1 LKDLLGAKDRD
12 VKLRYITEI
21 TTENIPHCRELMIFR
36 SSTLGWNQGHFMVSE
51 REYLAPVVLNNS
63 SGIASQIIYSNLH
76 EIVEQQAYIFD
87 TLWNKA
93 IPGIKRIED
102 RNYL

>member
-1 LKDLLGAKDRD
+1 
-12 VKLRYITEI
+12 
-21 TTENIPHCRELMIFR
+21 
-36 SSTLGWNQGHFMVSE
+36 MVSE

-76 EIVEQQAYIFD
+76 EIVGQQAYIFD